1 MAQHETTETKD
12 KPSVWGIFG
21 KIGKAFGFIFSIF
34 TMILG
39 LVVAT
44 PFFILVALLNWVKT
58 FIGFA
63 LLWLLAVAIYSVIIM
78 NSDGPELSTIYSNTN
93 LLWLMGL
100 SLVVA
105 IMITVADMKD

>member
-1 MAQHETTETKD
+1 MAQHETAETKD
-12 KPSVWGIFG
+12 KLSVWGIFG
-21 KIGKAFGFIFSIF
+21 KIGRFFGFIFSIL

-44 PFFILVALLNWVKT
+44 PFFILVTLLNWVKT

-63 LLWLLAVAIYSVIIM
+63 LFWLLAVGIYSVVIM
-78 NSDGPELSTIYSNTN
+78 NSEGPELSAIYSNTN

-100 SLVVA
+100 SLIAA
-105 IMITVADMKD
+105 ILITVADMKE

>member
-12 KPSVWGIFG
+12 KLSVWGIFG
-21 KIGKAFGFIFSIF
+21 KIGRFFGFIFSIL

-44 PFFILVALLNWVKT
+44 PFFILVTLLNWVKT

-63 LLWLLAVAIYSVIIM
+63 IFWALALVVYYSLILDTA
-78 NSDGPELSTIYSNTN
+78 SPELDVVYSNTN

>member
-12 KPSVWGIFG
+12 KPSVWRIFG
-21 KIGKAFGFIFSIF
+21 RIGKTFGFVFSIL

-63 LLWLLAVAIYSVIIM
+63 LLWLLAVGIYSVVIM
-78 NSDGPELSTIYSNTN
+78 NSDGPELSTIYSNNN

-105 IMITVADMKD
+105 IMITVADMKE